1 MSELIRMIDARQLP
15 PEPIDIKA
23 SPTECAAL
31 AQRFGLVRVKHLS
44 ARITLTRD
52 GPTVRAAGRI
62 NADIVQSCA
71 VSAEDLPVRI
81 HEPVALHFVPANSTP
96 ATDAE
101 VEIDA
106 EQLDQI
112 EMDGHQFDLGEALA
126 QGLAL
131 AIDPYA
137 EGPGAEE
144 ARRQA
149 GMLDPSDVG
158 PFAMLKKLLER

>member
-1 MSELIRMIDARQLP
+1 MSELTRVFDARQLP
-15 PEPIDIKA
+15 PGPVEIKA
-23 SPTECAAL
+23 SAEERAAL

-52 GPTVRAAGRI
+52 GPTVRAAGQL
-62 NADIVQSCA
+62 NADVVQSCA
-71 VSAEDLPVRI
+71 ISAEDLPVRI

-96 ATDAE
+96 AIDAE
-101 VEIDA
+101 VELDA
-106 EQLDQI
+106 EMLDQI

-149 GMLDPSDVG
+149 GLLEPGQVG
-158 PFAMLKKLLER
+158 PFGELKKLLGQ

>member
-101 VEIDA
+101 VELDA

-137 EGPGAEE
+137 EGAGAEE
-144 ARRQA
+144 ARQQA

-158 PFAMLKKLLER
+158 PFAMLKKLLES

>member
-1 MSELIRMIDARQLP
+1 MSELTRMIDARQLP
-15 PEPIDIKA
+15 PAPLEIKA
-23 SPTECAAL
+23 SPEECHAL

-52 GPTVRAAGRI
+52 GTTVRAAGQL

-71 VSAEDLPVRI
+71 ISAEDLPVRI
-81 HEPVALHFVPANSTP
+81 HEPVALHFVPAGSVPT
-96 ATDAE
+96 TDAE
-101 VEIDA
+101 VELDA
-106 EQLDQI
+106 ELLDQI

-144 ARRQA
+144 ARHQS
-149 GMLDPSDVG
+149 GMLEPGDVG
-158 PFAMLKKLLER
+158 PFAALKKLLEG

>member
-1 MSELIRMIDARQLP
+1 MSELTRMFDARQLP
-15 PEPIDIKA
+15 PGPIEIKA
-23 SPTECAAL
+23 SAAECAAL

-44 ARITLTRD
+44 ARITVIRD
-52 GPTVRAAGRI
+52 GPTVRAAGQL
-62 NADIVQSCA
+62 NADVVQSCA
-71 VSAEDLPVRI
+71 ISAEDLPVRI

-101 VEIDA
+101 VELDA
-106 EQLDQI
+106 EMLDQI

-149 GMLDPSDVG
+149 GLLEPGQVG
-158 PFAMLKKLLER
+158 PFSELKKLLGQ